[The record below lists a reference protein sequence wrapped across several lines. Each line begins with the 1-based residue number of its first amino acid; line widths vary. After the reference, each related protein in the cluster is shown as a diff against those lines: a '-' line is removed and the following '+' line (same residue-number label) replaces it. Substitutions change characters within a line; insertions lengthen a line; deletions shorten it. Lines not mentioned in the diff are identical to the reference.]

1 MPLFRRTIG
10 PWNQQ
15 HYAPANVVDVFKL
28 NTKPELKSRPDSR
41 QVTRT
46 VLTAVI
52 GLLASGCILARSGP
66 DTAAKPAAPELNL
79 SSATMGA
86 PEREADLP
94 KVRLTGDLL
103 YNVLLGEI
111 AAGQGDTKAAASS
124 LLDAARESRDYRL
137 AERAT
142 RIAMDAQQYDVALQ
156 AATLWSELEPK
167 DEQPRESM
175 ALVMVEQGRIDEAE
189 ARLVPLV
196 NQDPSKQGA
205 ELHRIA
211 RLLGELSNQ
220 KNALA
225 VMERLV
231 EKYKDNADA
240 YFAQAFLADR
250 VNDDKL
256 VMQSL
261 DTALTLRPGWEE
273 AALAKLGHLI
283 QNKYPRKQVDE
294 FAQSYLKENPHA
306 NRVRITYGRYLID
319 QEADDLALR
328 QFETALEYDPE
339 NTTSLMAA
347 GLLSVQAEHYDKA
360 RRYFVKTLK
369 LTPDNDQVRLY
380 LGQIAEDQKHYGEAE
395 KWYREVTDQDQLFTA
410 QLHLASV
417 ISELRGVDAAIKHLD
432 GVQPDNEDQFVRL
445 ALTKDLIL
453 RDAHDLKRA
462 KTVLDDAVAR
472 YPENTDLLY
481 AHGLL
486 EAQLDNVSAHEK
498 DMRAVLAEDPNNAQ
512 AMNALG
518 YTLAD
523 LTDRFKEAY
532 QLISKALSIRPDDPF
547 ILDSMGWVQYRMGN
561 RQDAIQ
567 YLEKAFAKRDDPEIA
582 AHLGE
587 VLWVTGQKDKAR
599 QIWGKAKKSA
609 PDNDTLNNTIERFTQ

>member
-1 MPLFRRTIG
+1 MPEPG
-10 PWNQQ
+10 
-15 HYAPANVVDVFKL
+15 
-28 NTKPELKSRPDSR
+28 
-41 QVTRT
+41 QVMR
-46 VLTAVI
+46 VLLTALA
-52 GLLASGCILARSGP
+52 GLLASGCILARSGQ
-66 DTAAKPAAPELNL
+66 DTAAQPGEPQVEV
-79 SSATMGA
+79 SSDTMGA
-86 PEREADLP
+86 PVSEADLP
-94 KVRLTGDLL
+94 KVKLTGDLL
-103 YNVLLGEI
+103 YDVLLGEI
-111 AAGQGDTKAAASS
+111 AAGQGDMKAAASS
-124 LLDAARESRDYRL
+124 LLDAARASRDYRL

-142 RIAMDAQQYDVALQ
+142 RIAMDAKQYDVAFQ
-156 AATLWSELEPK
+156 AATLWSRLEPK
-167 DEQPRESM
+167 DEQPQESM
-175 ALVMVEQGRIDEAE
+175 ALVMAEQGRIDEAE
-189 ARLVPLV
+189 AKLVPLI
-196 NQDPSKQGA
+196 NRDPSKQGV
-205 ELHRIA
+205 ELHRVA

-220 KNALA
+220 RNALA
-225 VMERLV
+225 VMKRLV
-231 EKYKDNADA
+231 EKYKDDADA

-256 VMQSL
+256 VMESL
-261 DTALTLRPGWEE
+261 DRALTLRPDWEE

-283 QNKYPRKQVDE
+283 QNKYPRKQVDD
-294 FAQSYLKENPHA
+294 FAQSYLKKNPKA
-306 NRVRITYGRYLID
+306 NRVRISYGRYLID
-319 QEADDLALR
+319 QEADDLALTE
-328 QFETALEYDPE
+328 FEAALKYEPE
-339 NTTSLMAA
+339 NTTALMAA
-347 GLLSVQAEHYDKA
+347 GLLSVQADHYDKA
-360 RRYFVKTLK
+360 RKYFVKTLK

-395 KWYREVTDQDQLFTA
+395 KWYREITDQDQLFTA
-410 QLHLASV
+410 QLHLATV
-417 ISELRGVDAAIKHLD
+417 ISELKGVDAALEHLD
-432 GVQPDNEDQFVRL
+432 TVQPDDEDQFVRI

-462 KTVLDDAVAR
+462 KTILDEAVAR

-532 QLISKALSIRPDDPF
+532 QLISKALSMRPDDPF

-599 QIWGKAKKSA
+599 QIWGKAKKA
-609 PDNDTLNNTIERFTQ
+609 DPDNDTLNKTIERFTR